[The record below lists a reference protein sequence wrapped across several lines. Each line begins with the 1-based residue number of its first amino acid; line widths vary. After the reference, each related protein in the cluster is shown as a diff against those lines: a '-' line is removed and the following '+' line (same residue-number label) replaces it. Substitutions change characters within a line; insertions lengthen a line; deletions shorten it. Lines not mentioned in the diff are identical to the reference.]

1 MDEKVTVSNSIKKG
15 DLTVGNPFKVLLRF
29 ALPLL
34 LSMIF
39 QQLYSLA
46 DNIVAGNMGGA
57 NSMVASAAINA
68 SSNIVMIFI
77 AFAVGGTTG
86 ASVIISRYFGQHE
99 YKATKTAIY
108 TAIISLSIMAG
119 VITLIGVFT
128 SRPLLELL
136 NTTPDIIDAADKYLQ
151 IYIYGFFFLFIYNIA
166 NSISTGLGDSKTP
179 LILLIIS
186 SVSNIIC
193 DVVFALIFDD
203 IIMAVAW
210 ATFLCQGVVSIIA
223 IVLLLRKVSKIKTD
237 EKNKYFS
244 ASTLL
249 KMVKVAIPSILQQSF
264 ISVGNLLIQSLIMS
278 FGITE
283 MFTGFG
289 IALKINSLITL
300 SVVAMSNA
308 ISTFT
313 AQNLGILD
321 VDRIKKGF
329 IDMMIISEGF
339 ILICTIIMVCL
350 PKEIL
355 GLFISGETDGNRD
368 LIIEY
373 GTQFIYVVAPFY
385 CAVSFKIICD
395 GLLKGSQNMVGF
407 TVCTFMDLGV
417 RVMLAYVLVPAMQ
430 FNAICWSFSIGW
442 SITMLVSLAYTI
454 AFFKKTR
461 KRIKEGKLGLMKV
474 D

>member
-1 MDEKVTVSNSIKKG
+1 MDKNVSVSNSIAKG

-34 LSMIF
+34 LSMVF

-108 TAIISLSIMAG
+108 TAIISLSIMAA
-119 VITLIGVFT
+119 VITVIGIFV

-136 NTTPDIIDAADKYLQ
+136 KTTPDIIDAADRYLQ

-193 DVVFALIFDD
+193 DVVFALLFDD
-203 IIMAVAW
+203 IILAVAW

-223 IVLLLRKVSKIKTD
+223 IVLLLRKVVKIKTG

-244 ASTLL
+244 SSTLV
-249 KMVKVAIPSILQQSF
+249 KMTKVAIPSILQQSF

-289 IALKINSLITL
+289 IALKLNSLITL

-321 VDRIKKGF
+321 IERIKKGF
-329 IDMMIISEGF
+329 IDMLIISEGF
-339 ILICTIIMVCL
+339 ILVCTIIMLCL
-350 PKEIL
+350 PREII
-355 GLFISGETDGNRD
+355 GLFISKNTDGNRE
-368 LIIEY
+368 LILDY
-373 GTQFIYVVAPFY
+373 GMQFLYVVAPFY
-385 CAVSFKIICD
+385 CAVSFKIMCD

-407 TVCTFMDLGV
+407 TVCTFLDLGT
-417 RVMLAYVLVPAMQ
+417 RVALAYILVPAMQ
-430 FNAICWSFSIGW
+430 FKAICWSFSIGW
-442 SITMLVSLAYTI
+442 TITMLVSMVYAI
-454 AFFKKTR
+454 VFFKKTR
-461 KRIKEGKLGLMKV
+461 KRINQGNFELMKV